1 MRDCRG
7 FGPATQH
14 SCAAFSRPGGSA
26 AKAAGFTLVE
36 LMVVLV
42 IVGLMGAAVVLTA
55 PDDSRTLV
63 READTFAARL
73 VHAGEEAIL
82 TARVVQVTVDA
93 HGYAFAR
100 QSFGRWQALD
110 EGPFEPV
117 AWAEGTT
124 PMLDGRQVQASFR
137 FEPTGGSAEQRVLLA
152 RNGRQVEVAVGASGK
167 VRVHVPR

>member
-1 MRDCRG
+1 MRGCR
-7 FGPATQH
+7 
-14 SCAAFSRPGGSA
+14 
-26 AKAAGFTLVE
+26 GFTLVE

-73 VHAGEEAIL
+73 MHASEEAIL

-100 QSFGRWQALD
+100 QSFGQWQALD

-117 AWAEGTT
+117 AWMEGTT
-124 PMLDGRQVQASFR
+124 PVLDGRQVQASFR
-137 FEPTGGSAEQRVLLA
+137 FEPTGGSAQQRVRLA
-152 RNGRQVEVAVGASGK
+152 RNGRQVEVAVDASGE
-167 VRVHVPR
+167 VQVHAPR

>member
-1 MRDCRG
+1 MRDCR
-7 FGPATQH
+7 
-14 SCAAFSRPGGSA
+14 
-26 AKAAGFTLVE
+26 GFTLVE

-63 READTFAARL
+63 READTFAARP

-100 QSFGRWQALD
+100 HSFGQWQEIGRAHVLTPD
-110 EGPFEPV
+110 TNAHLVCRLLLENKNSPHLHH
-117 AWAEGTT
+117 TT
-124 PMLDGRQVQASFR
+124 
-137 FEPTGGSAEQRVLLA
+137 TLLH
-152 RNGRQVEVAVGASGK
+152 SLTLYTISLPSPIT
-167 VRVHVPR
+167 H

>member
-1 MRDCRG
+1 MRISDWSSDVC
-7 FGPATQH
+7 
-14 SCAAFSRPGGSA
+14 SSD
-26 AKAAGFTLVE
+26 
-36 LMVVLV
+36 
-42 IVGLMGAAVVLTA
+42 LMGAAVVLTA

-82 TARVVQVTVDA
+82 TVRVVQVTVDA

-100 QSFGRWQALD
+100 QSFGQWQALD

-117 AWAEGTT
+117 EWTEGTT

-137 FEPTGGSAEQRVLLA
+137 FEPPGGSVKQRVRLA
-152 RNGRQVEVAVGASGK
+152 HHGRQAEGDVDASRAVQGHA
-167 VRVHVPR
+167 PRGTP